1 MKAIAFLSS
10 ALALA
15 LSAAD
20 APTAKTE
27 PVPVHKANYELATHW
42 TSAKVGKLVFD
53 TAVQPH
59 WLESGSRFW
68 YSYETSHGRHFYIVD
83 PVKKTKAPVWDNA
96 KLAAQLTEITRNPYD
111 SAHLPIRTI
120 KFTHNDT
127 RVEFELQVDRDADI
141 NGKQTVIGGDQQTDQ
156 TVTSQQNDQAEA
168 EPQQRGRGGNAG
180 GPPPNPRMR
189 TLYFEYEIATAM
201 LTLPPEFT
209 PEPRKPSWA
218 SMSPDEKN
226 IVFARKDDLYMMDAA
241 SYALALKK
249 ADDPNI
255 KEIRITKDGEEG
267 FSYARHISGTEMQQQ
282 EQRLDDQDGGGGRG
296 GAGVQRDKTGR
307 VAPIGIHW
315 SKDSKR
321 FAVVRRDEKKVLDLW
336 VINTLANPRPT
347 LETYKYAMPG
357 EANVPQSHM
366 EVFEVA
372 SQARKE
378 MKIDRFKDQ
387 TVQIFDAPVT
397 ARQREKQRTD
407 SQWVADTSDKL
418 YFRRM
423 SRDQHKVDV
432 CLVNPDSGE
441 VKTLIEERLNTYVET
456 KPLRLIGNGDE
467 ILFWSERDGWGH
479 YYLYDGAGKLKN
491 QVTTGE
497 FVTEDIESV
506 DEKART
512 VTFSAEGRENGENPY
527 FTHLY
532 GVKLDGSGL
541 KLLDPG
547 NSSHTVAMADDG
559 KYFVDN
565 ASTVSSAPR
574 SVLYDRAGAMDIDL
588 ETTDTSAL
596 MDAGFKMPDQFEVK
610 ADDGLTDLYG
620 VMYKPFD
627 FDANKKYPII
637 AFVYPGPQTESVTQT
652 FSPRNANVA
661 LANLGFIVVEVGNRG
676 GNPHRSKWYH
686 NFGYGNLRDYGLA
699 DKKAAIEQLARRYPW
714 IDIERVGITGHS
726 GGGFMSAAAM
736 LQYPDFF
743 KVAVSESGNHENNIY
758 NQNWSEKHHGIKEV
772 DNADGS
778 VKFEYSIDKNSE
790 LAKNLKGHLLLSSGD
805 LDDNVHMAN
814 TMRLADALIKANK
827 RFDQFILPGQRHG
840 YGPDANY
847 FFWVRA
853 DYFCRWLLGDFD
865 QRIDMTEVD
874 PQPARGARRGAG
886 PDQN

>member
-1 MKAIAFLSS
+1 MFC
-10 ALALA
+10 ALAA
-15 LSAAD
+15 FAAD

-42 TSAKVGKLVFD
+42 TPPKVGKLVFD
-53 TAVQPH
+53 MNVTPH
-59 WLESGSRFW
+59 WLETGDRFW

-96 KLAAQLTEITRNPYD
+96 KMAAMLTEITRNPYD
-111 SAHLPIRTI
+111 GEHLPIRTI

-127 RVEFELQVDRDADI
+127 KVEFELQVDRDADI
-141 NGKQTVIGGDQQTDQ
+141 NGTQKVIGGEDQTDQ
-156 TVTSQQNDQAEA
+156 TSTSQQQQ
-168 EPQQRGRGGNAG
+168 PQGRGRGNAN
-180 GPPPNPRMR
+180 PAPNPRMR
-189 TLYFEYEIATAM
+189 TLYFEYDLATGK

-218 SMSPDEKN
+218 SMSPDEKW
-226 IVFARKDDLYMMDAA
+226 IVFARKYDLYMMDAA

-255 KEIRITKDGEEG
+255 KEIRLTKDGEDG
-267 FSYARHISGTEMQQQ
+267 FSYARHVSGTELQQQ
-282 EQRLDDQDGGGGRG
+282 EQRQEDEGGGGRG
-296 GAGVQRDKTGR
+296 GAVQRDKTGR
-307 VAPIGIHW
+307 VPPIQIHW

-321 FAVVRRDEKKVLDLW
+321 IAVVRRDERKVADLW

-357 EANVPQSHM
+357 EANVPQSHL
-366 EVFEVA
+366 ELFEIA

-378 MKIDRFKDQ
+378 IKIDRFKDQ

-407 SQWVADTSDKL
+407 AQWVADTSDKL

-432 CLVNPDSGE
+432 CLVNPDSGD

-456 KPLRLIGNGDE
+456 KPLRLINNGDE

-479 YYLYDGAGKLKN
+479 YYLYDANGTLKN
-491 QVTTGE
+491 RVTQGE

-512 VTFSAEGRENGENPY
+512 MTFMAEGREPGENPY
-527 FTHLY
+527 FEHLY
-532 GVKLDGSGL
+532 SVKLDGTGL
-541 KLLDPG
+541 KMLDPG
-547 NSSHTVAMADDG
+547 NASHAVATSDDG

-565 ASTVSSAPR
+565 ASTVSTAPK
-574 SVLYDRAGAMDIDL
+574 SLLYDRAGALDLDL
-588 ETTDTSAL
+588 ETTDLSAL
-596 MDAGFKMPDQFEVK
+596 MDAGFKMPESFEVK

-627 FDANKKYPII
+627 FDPNKRYPII

-652 FSPRNANVA
+652 FTPRSPNVG
-661 LANLGFIVVEVGNRG
+661 LANLGFIVIEVGNRG

-699 DKKAAIEQLARRYPW
+699 DKKAAIEQLARRYSW

-758 NQNWSEKHHGIKEV
+758 NQNWSEKHHGIKEI
-772 DNADGS
+772 DNPDGS
-778 VKFEYSIDKNSE
+778 VIFQYSIDKNSE
-790 LAKNLKGHLLLSSGD
+790 LAKNLKGHLLLTTGD

-827 RFDQFILPGQRHG
+827 RFDQFVLPGMRHG
-840 YGPDANY
+840 YAQDTNY

-865 QRIDMTEVD
+865 QRVDMTEVD
-874 PQPARGARRGAG
+874 PQPQRNRRGAG
-886 PDQN
+886 PDEK

>member
-1 MKAIAFLSS
+1 MKAIALLS
-10 ALALA
+10 AVALA

-42 TSAKVGKLVFD
+42 TAAKVTKLVFD

-83 PVKKTKAPVWDNA
+83 PMKKTKAPVWDNA

-127 RVEFELQVDRDADI
+127 KVEFELQVERDADI
-141 NGKQTVIGGDQQTDQ
+141 NGKQTVIGGEQQTDQ
-156 TVTSQQNDQAEA
+156 TVTSQQDPPDQEA
-168 EPQQRGRGGNAG
+168 QPQQRGRGGNAG

-209 PEPRKPSWA
+209 PETRKPGWA
-218 SMSPDEKN
+218 SLSPDEKT
-226 IVFARKDDLYMMDAA
+226 IVFARKFDLYMMDAA

-255 KEIRITKDGEEG
+255 KEIRITKDGEDG

-282 EQRLDDQDGGGGRG
+282 EQRQEEDGGGRG
-296 GAGVQRDKTGR
+296 GRGGGVTRDKTGR
-307 VAPIGIHW
+307 VAPVAIHW

-321 FAVVRRDEKKVLDLW
+321 FALVRRDEKKVLDLW
-336 VINTLANPRPT
+336 VINTLASPRPT
-347 LETYKYAMPG
+347 LETYKYSMPG
-357 EANVPQSHM
+357 DANVPQSHM

-378 MKIDRFKDQ
+378 IKADRFKDQ

-441 VKTLIEERLNTYVET
+441 VKTLIEERLNTYVEM

-467 ILFWSERDGWGH
+467 LLFWSERDGWGH

-512 VTFSAEGRENGENPY
+512 VTFSAEGREAGENPY

-532 GVKLDGSGL
+532 SVKLDGSGL

-574 SVLYDRAGAMDIDL
+574 SVLFDRAGALDIDL

-596 MDAGFKMPDQFEVK
+596 MDAGFRMPDQFEVK

-652 FSPRNANVA
+652 FTPRSPNVA
-661 LANLGFIVVEVGNRG
+661 LANLGFIVIEVGNRG

-758 NQNWSEKHHGIKEV
+758 NQNWSEKNHGIKEV
-772 DNADGS
+772 DNADGT
-778 VKFEYSIDKNSE
+778 VKFEFSIDKNSE
-790 LAKNLKGHLLLSSGD
+790 LAKNLKGHLLLSTGD

-840 YGPDANY
+840 YGPDSNY

-865 QRIDMTEVD
+865 QRVDMTEVD
-874 PQPARGARRGAG
+874 PQPARGGRRGAG